1 MSTAESRDKIDLI
14 AAYKK
19 ILKDILDV
27 RPSGTR
33 QRLATTLGK
42 NRSFVSQMANPAY
55 AMPIPA
61 QHLETIFELCHFSD
75 EQRKL
80 FLSQYDRAHAGK
92 TKLDLVRSANRR
104 VILDVPDLGSA
115 ERNAEFDVMLD
126 GIIGQLARFSNL
138 KSGHRS

>member
-1 MSTAESRDKIDLI
+1 MSVAESRDKIDLI

-19 ILKDILDV
+19 ILKDILDL

-61 QHLETIFELCHFSD
+61 QHLETIFEICHFS
-75 EQRKL
+75 EKQRKI
-80 FLSQYDRAHAGK
+80 FLALYDRAHSGK
-92 TKLDLVRSANRR
+92 TKFGVVRSANRR
-104 VILDVPDLGSA
+104 VIFDVPDLGSA

-126 GIIGQLARFSNL
+126 GIIRQLARFSNL
-138 KSGHRS
+138 KSGRGS